1 MTYSEELGEQV
12 LGQRL
17 SSRMMLKEGAPFF
30 IFTFRFQPIALL
42 IQSDHLYF

>member
-1 MTYSEELGEQV
+1 MTYSGGLGELV

-17 SSRMMLKEGAPFF
+17 SSRVMLKEGAPFF
-30 IFTFRFQPIALL
+30 IFTFHFQPIALP